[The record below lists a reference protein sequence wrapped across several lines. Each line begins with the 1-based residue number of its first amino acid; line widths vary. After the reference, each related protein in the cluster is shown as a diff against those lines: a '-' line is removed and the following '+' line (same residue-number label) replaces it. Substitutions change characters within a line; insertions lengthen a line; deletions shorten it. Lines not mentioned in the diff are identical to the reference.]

1 MQNTTS
7 KYFKLKLL
15 LLDVSFCSQ
24 YGKMLEK
31 AAVSN
36 KILADK
42 MDWFSLTDVYFNAI
56 KIPSLSLF
64 TFLAIWFV
72 FWFFFFLDILPC

>member
-1 MQNTTS
+1 MMQNTTS

-31 AAVSN
+31 VAVRN

-64 TFLAIWFV
+64 TFLAIC
-72 FWFFFFLDILPC
+72 FFGVFLDILPC